1 MLNELQWS
9 GVRKLVSLPERT
21 TQYEGRVVDLP
32 GRGST
37 YVTEIGPRDGPPLIL
52 LHALACT
59 ALLTWYPVLDELSKR
74 HRVVL
79 FDQRWHGQRKSPPGE
94 STLEDAADDVVA
106 VADAL
111 DIDKFVPVG
120 YSLGSL
126 VAQLTWHRHR
136 ERLAGLVL
144 CATSS
149 SFRRNTREKLAMR
162 TLDLMIATTR
172 QQAENFAEIT
182 PAAAPVPTEMAETYR
197 WAASEFRASSPR
209 AVAEAV
215 AAVGRFDSSSWIGGV
230 DVPTAVL
237 INERDAIMSPGRQR
251 WIARQIYGSTSYEV
265 AGGHAACVLRAE
277 VFRPALLAACT
288 SVVRRVS

>member
-1 MLNELQWS
+1 MLSELQWN
-9 GVRKLVSLPERT
+9 GVRRLVALPERT

-37 YVTEIGPRDGPPLIL
+37 YVTDIGPRDGPPLIL

-59 ALLTWYPVLDELSKR
+59 GLLTWYPVLDELSKR

-79 FDQRWHGQRKSPPGE
+79 FDQRWHGQRISPPGG

-106 VADAL
+106 VADVL
-111 DIDKFVPVG
+111 GIDAFVPVG

-126 VAQLTWHRHR
+126 VAQLTWYRHR

-149 SFRRNTREKLAMR
+149 SFRRSTREKLAMR
-162 TLDLMIATTR
+162 ALDLMITTTR
-172 QQAENFAEIT
+172 QQAENLAEI
-182 PAAAPVPTEMAETYR
+182 PPKAAPVPTEMEETYR
-197 WAASEFRASSPR
+197 WAATEFRSSSPR
-209 AVAEAV
+209 AVADAV
-215 AAVGRFDSSSWIGGV
+215 AAVGRFDSSAWIGGV
-230 DVPTAVL
+230 DVPTAVV
-237 INERDAIMSPGRQR
+237 INERDGIMSPRRQR

-265 AGGHAACVLRAE
+265 AGGHAACVLRSD